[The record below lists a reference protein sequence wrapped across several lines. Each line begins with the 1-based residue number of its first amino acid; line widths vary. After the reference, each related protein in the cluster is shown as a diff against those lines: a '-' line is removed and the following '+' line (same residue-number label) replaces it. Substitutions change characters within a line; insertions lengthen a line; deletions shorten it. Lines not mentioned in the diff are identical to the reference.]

1 MKFTATQLVTQW
13 TCPFLRYVSYEIKE
27 PLPVWGTRRRFG
39 NVIHAAIAEYEKSGR
54 RLEKARELLEER
66 RSGLTQ
72 GDLDEAHSILA
83 WRHCRAIER
92 EGRPLLI
99 EGSLR
104 SYLGTHR
111 IDVRMDRL
119 DARGAEYLLAEY
131 KGGKAVDVEL
141 VRTQL
146 KVLSFSILDVF
157 GRGPAYWE
165 VELLR
170 ARKVLELPAERDP
183 EALRTFVA
191 GLVRGILD
199 GDWNPRPYDPRFCRQ
214 CPARSFCPRVT
225 RHPRPFSRAARAE
238 SPQLSLF

>member
-66 RSGLTQ
+66 RSGLTRL
-72 GDLDEAHSILA
+72 DLDEAQAILT
-83 WRHCRAIER
+83 WRHSRAAGR

-104 SYLGTHR
+104 SYWGVHR

-119 DARGAEYLLAEY
+119 DTRGPEYLLAEY
-131 KGGKAVDVEL
+131 KGGKAIDVEL

-146 KVLSFSILDVF
+146 KILSFAILDVF
-157 GRGPAYWE
+157 GRGPGYWE

-183 EALRTFVA
+183 EALRHFVA
-191 GLVRGILD
+191 GLARGILD
-199 GDWNPRPYDPRFCRQ
+199 GDRNPRPYDPQFCRK
-214 CPARSFCPRVT
+214 CPARAYCPRVA
-225 RHPRPFSRAARAE
+225 RHPRPFTRGARAE